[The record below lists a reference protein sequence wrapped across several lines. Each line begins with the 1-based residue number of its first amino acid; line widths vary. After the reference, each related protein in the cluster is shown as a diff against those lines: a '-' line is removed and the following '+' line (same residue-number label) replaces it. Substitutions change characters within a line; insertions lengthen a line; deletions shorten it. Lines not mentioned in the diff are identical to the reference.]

1 MRYRAANGTP
11 IANKGEKS
19 LSGYSSTG
27 SPIGITFQ
35 MADVTKPLGSVR
47 AMVDAGN
54 RVVFDKGN
62 SYIQHKG
69 TGMTTKIEERGGAYV
84 FDMWVPRTSG
94 NRQVNQVSTGRYDAL
109 KEEGN
114 DAEAGFVRQD
124 AFY

>member
-1 MRYRAANGTP
+1 MVDM
-11 IANKGEKS
+11 S
-19 LSGYSSTG
+19 M
-27 SPIGITFQ
+27 Q
-35 MADVTKPLGSVR
+35 VCDVTKPLGSVR

-54 RVVFDKGN
+54 RVVFDRGN

-84 FDMWVPRTSG
+84 FDMWVPRTGSS
-94 NRQVNQVSTGRYDAL
+94 RQVNQVSTGRYDAL

-114 DAEAGFVRQD
+114 DVESGFARQD